1 MDEGTRLESV
11 RRLTPTVGSNPT
23 PSATFTLGIY
33 LYSEYIFAHVIIRSW
48 ITCLWLHLGFSG
60 PAHNN
65 SLLFQNRSVSA
76 PTEEC
81 PEY

>member
-1 MDEGTRLESV
+1 
-11 RRLTPTVGSNPT
+11 
-23 PSATFTLGIY
+23 
-33 LYSEYIFAHVIIRSW
+33 
-48 ITCLWLHLGFSG
+48 LGFSG